1 MNMNTM
7 TEQDVLVKLQY
18 LGLPTHGSPAERLER
33 LQRNTAPVPKK
44 PLVKV
49 VITEPLQNKIL
60 TPTAVLTESIETEE
74 AEEAEEVQA
83 VETVEAAEAAEVVEE
98 VKHERRKRGRSA
110 QK

>member
-1 MNMNTM
+1 MSITTM

-18 LGLPTHGSPAERLER
+18 LGLPTHGTAAERLER
-33 LQRNTAPVPKK
+33 LQRNTAPAPKK

-60 TPTAVLTESIETEE
+60 TPTAVLSESIETE
-74 AEEAEEVQA
+74 AVEEAEEVEA
-83 VETVEAAEAAEVVEE
+83 VEVAEE
-98 VKHERRKRGRSA
+98 VKHERRKRGRST